1 MMVMAISWPN
11 SFEKQNVISPISYFP
26 WALQEVSQNERKAMN
41 LPDNESGSWFI
52 VLSCRQNYRFLVNL
66 KEVEW
71 RSSLSWYWG
80 QPHDWSAV
88 EEKAVLWVSLISR
101 GTSGAWWVVPSW
113 QVTPHPATCS
123 LHPPATQG
131 RGLEGQMQE
140 RLTGWDKDGLIRSQ
154 I

>member
-11 SFEKQNVISPISYFP
+11 SFKKQNVISPISYFP

-80 QPHDWSAV
+80 QPHNWSAV

-101 GTSGAWWVVPSW
+101 GTRGAWWVVPSW
-113 QVTPHPATCS
+113 QVTPP
-123 LHPPATQG
+123 TQPLAHSTPQQHKG
-131 RGLEGQMQE
+131 EDWKGKCK
-140 RLTGWDKDGLIRSQ
+140 KDLRAETRTV
-154 I
+154 